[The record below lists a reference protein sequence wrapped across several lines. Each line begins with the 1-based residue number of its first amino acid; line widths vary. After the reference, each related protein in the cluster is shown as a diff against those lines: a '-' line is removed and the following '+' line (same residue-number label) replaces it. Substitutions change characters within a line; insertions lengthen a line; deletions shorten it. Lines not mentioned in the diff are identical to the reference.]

1 MNDSVVTIRLT
12 KPFAPFL
19 AVLTMP
25 YAWIVPYEAVR
36 AYGANFGR
44 HPVGTGPFQ
53 FHAWTQDI
61 ELLLERNTQYFKTD
75 ERGERG
81 FGFDPLFVPDDGD
94 GRTFSEM
101 GEADKNLLSHRGR
114 AFRALVEA
122 LRGD

>member
-1 MNDSVVTIRLT
+1 VCAGTI
-12 KPFAPFL
+12 A
-19 AVLTMP
+19 
-25 YAWIVPYEAVR
+25 
-36 AYGANFGR
+36 
-44 HPVGTGPFQ
+44 
-53 FHAWTQDI
+53 
-61 ELLLERNTQYFKTD
+61 TD

-122 LRGD
+122 LRTD